1 MATIAEELKRGLDQ
15 GKSLDEIK
23 SYLISQGFLSS
34 DVEDKINEVV
44 MLKKEDNKAEVSK
57 VIKRFTVKELFDRI
71 GYGFGS
77 PQFVNIIFAQTG
89 ASYLTIG
96 TVNGIRAVLSVLF
109 STFIEQAYKTREIS
123 KRFIGASGI
132 VFGFSFIFIGMAR
145 FFNSVPFFIAALFL
159 GTIGV
164 VSYGDLYERL
174 TSGFKKEKRSY
185 FLKKI
190 SQFGLFIIGSSM
202 LLSAFFM
209 DHFPAT
215 GTDIVLDF
223 FGRTFSFRLYGYLLA
238 FEITAIS
245 FILSGYVISFI
256 KERNKELI
264 EKKEILQNHFNNLK
278 EHLGVFL
285 KDKVLLVLLIATTI
299 SGLVQTMGNSF
310 YGIFIYRYLNNQ
322 GFGGFMNVAVIFL
335 IALFAS
341 VIGPYVTRKTSME
354 YGKFSMLTFGTV
366 LMAIMPL
373 TFYYNP
379 NIISIAMGT
388 LLGIIGAS
396 VTGVAHGLLTL
407 EIIPERIRQTY
418 FGSFSL
424 LITIPFLVTAP
435 IFSYIGQIYGL
446 RNLFLILGGML
457 LVIVL
462 PLYFLIVVLH
472 RNSRI

>member
-1 MATIAEELKRGLDQ
+1 MAEIAEGLKKGLAE
-15 GKSLDEIK
+15 GRSLDEIK
-23 SYLISQGFLSS
+23 SSLISQGFLSS

-44 MLKKEDNKAEVSK
+44 MLKKDENKKEVSK
-57 VIKRFTVKELFDRI
+57 VIKRFTIKELFDRI

-77 PQFVNIIFAQTG
+77 PQFVNILFAQTG
-89 ASYLTIG
+89 ASYFTIG
-96 TVNGIRAVLSVLF
+96 TINGIRAVLSVLF
-109 STFIEQAYKTREIS
+109 STFIEQIYRTRNIS
-123 KRFIGASGI
+123 KKFIGASGI

-145 FFNSVPFFIAALFL
+145 FFNSVPFFILALFL

-164 VSYGDLYERL
+164 VSYGDLYEKL

-190 SQFGLFIIGSSM
+190 SQFGLFIIGGGM
-202 LLSAFFM
+202 LLSAFVM
-209 DHFPAT
+209 DYFPAT
-215 GTDIVLDF
+215 GTKVAFEL
-223 FGRTFSFRLYGYLLA
+223 FGQAFSFRLYGYLIA

-256 KERNKELI
+256 KERKKEII
-264 EKKEILQNHFNNLK
+264 EKKEVVQNSFINLK
-278 EHLGVFL
+278 EHLGIFL
-285 KDKVLLVLLIATTI
+285 SDKILLILLIASTT

-322 GFGGFMNVAVIFL
+322 GFGGFMNVAVIFI

-341 VIGPYVTRKTSME
+341 IIGPYISRKTSIE
-354 YGKFSMLTFGTV
+354 YGKFSMLAFGTV

-379 NIISIAMGT
+379 NLVSIAMGT
-388 LLGIIGAS
+388 LIGIIGAS

-407 EIIPERIRQTY
+407 EIIPEKIRQTY

-424 LITIPFLVTAP
+424 LISIPFLITTP
-435 IFSYIGQIYGL
+435 ISSYIAHIYGL
-446 RNLFLILGGML
+446 RNLFLILGVML

-462 PLYFLIVVLH
+462 PLYFLVVIMH
-472 RNSRI
+472 RNSKL

>member
-1 MATIAEELKRGLDQ
+1 MAEIAEGLKKGLAE
-15 GKSLDEIK
+15 GRSLDEIK
-23 SYLISQGFLSS
+23 SSLISQGFLSS

-44 MLKKEDNKAEVSK
+44 MLKKDENKKEVSK
-57 VIKRFTVKELFDRI
+57 VIKRFTIKELFDRI

-77 PQFVNIIFAQTG
+77 PQFVNILFAQTG
-89 ASYLTIG
+89 ASYFTIG
-96 TVNGIRAVLSVLF
+96 TINGIRAVLSVLF
-109 STFIEQAYKTREIS
+109 STFIEQIYRTRNIS
-123 KRFIGASGI
+123 KKFIGASGI

-145 FFNSVPFFIAALFL
+145 FFNSVPFFILALFL

-164 VSYGDLYERL
+164 VSYGDLYEKL

-190 SQFGLFIIGSSM
+190 SQFGLFIIGGGM
-202 LLSAFFM
+202 LLSAFVM
-209 DHFPAT
+209 DYFPAT
-215 GTDIVLDF
+215 GTKVAFEL
-223 FGRTFSFRLYGYLLA
+223 FGQAFSFRLYGYLIA

-245 FILSGYVISFI
+245 FILSGYVIYFI
-256 KERNKELI
+256 KERKKEII
-264 EKKEILQNHFNNLK
+264 EKKEVVQNSFINLK
-278 EHLGVFL
+278 EHLGIFL
-285 KDKVLLVLLIATTI
+285 SDKILLILLIASTT

-322 GFGGFMNVAVIFL
+322 GFGGFMNVAVIFI

-341 VIGPYVTRKTSME
+341 IIGPYISRKTSIE
-354 YGKFSMLTFGTV
+354 YGKFSMLAFGTV

-379 NIISIAMGT
+379 NLVSIAMGT
-388 LLGIIGAS
+388 LIGIIGAS

-407 EIIPERIRQTY
+407 EIIPEKIRQTY

-424 LITIPFLVTAP
+424 LISIPFLITTP
-435 IFSYIGQIYGL
+435 IFSYIAHIYGL
-446 RNLFLILGGML
+446 RNLFLILGVML

-462 PLYFLIVVLH
+462 PLYFLVVIMH
-472 RNSRI
+472 RNSKL